1 MAALAKPAKSNIA
14 VAKFVNLQLFGDS
27 SVKKF
32 GILLKI
38 VICVGLVVL
47 AALSCS
53 ATKKMQ
59 AASILKKCKFS
70 FQRFEVDSFKGDL
83 LRFNVILNSYNEGK
97 DSLFVHN
104 LNGTVYID
112 DIFEIP
118 VSLQKSKWISPGN
131 SQVAFSGEVQLDF
144 FKILS
149 LPQAKKFRV
158 RGKAY
163 IALKPE
169 QASTEIE
176 FDETK
181 DIPPD
186 LLEKQIKNL
195 LGIK

>member
-1 MAALAKPAKSNIA
+1 M
-14 VAKFVNLQLFGDS
+14 
-27 SVKKF
+27 
-32 GILLKI
+32 KI
-38 VICVGLVVL
+38 VICIGLALLV
-47 AALSCS
+47 ALSCS

-70 FQRFEVDSFKGDL
+70 FQKFEVDSFKGDSL
-83 LRFNVILNSYNEGK
+83 KFNVILNAYNEGK

-104 LNGTVYID
+104 LAGTVYID

-118 VSLQKSKWISPGN
+118 VTLQKSKWISPGN
-131 SQVAFSGEVQLDF
+131 SQVAFSGAVQLDL
-144 FKILS
+144 FKLLS
-149 LPQAKKFRV
+149 LPQAEKFRM

-169 QASTEIE
+169 QSSTEIE

-186 LLEKQIKNL
+186 WLEKQIKSL